1 MAGVVAVFGF
11 PLFDFAEVASA
22 MVTLSGLHVYPIKSC
37 AGIAVREWEVDL
49 FGLRYDRRWMV
60 VTPMGEFLTQ
70 REFPSLALV
79 RVTIAAPHLRVTA
92 PGAGELVTPLAP
104 MGGRP
109 IATRVWDDPV
119 RAVAPDHQADA
130 WFSDYLGF
138 EVVLA
143 YMPDHVVREVDR
155 DYAPEGGQ
163 TGFADG
169 FPFLL
174 IGESSLAD
182 LNSRLATPLP
192 MNRFRP
198 NLVVSGSAPFAE
210 DQWRRI
216 RIGEIPMEVVKP
228 CARCVVTTTDQATG
242 KRAGDE
248 PLRTLATFRRQGN
261 GVMFG
266 QNVVHYASG
275 RLVVGDGVTLEP
287 LPPPPSEDNLSGS

>member
-1 MAGVVAVFGF
+1 MI
-11 PLFDFAEVASA
+11 
-22 MVTLSGLHVYPIKSC
+22 TLSGLNIYPIKSC
-37 AGIAVREWEVDL
+37 AGIMVPEWEVDL

-79 RVTIAAPHLRVTA
+79 RVTIAVPHLRVNA
-92 PGAGELVTPLAP
+92 PGVGELVTPLAP

-109 IATRVWDDPV
+109 IATRVWDDPLRV
-119 RAVAPDHQADA
+119 VAPDHQADA
-130 WFSDYLGF
+130 WFSNYLGF

-143 YMPDHVVREVDR
+143 YMPDDVVREVDR

-163 TGFADG
+163 TGFADA

-182 LNSRLATPLP
+182 LNARLATPLP

-248 PLRTLATFRRQGN
+248 PLRTLATFRRRGN

-275 RLVVGDGVTLEP
+275 RLVVGDPVTSEP
-287 LPPPPSEDNLSGS
+287 LPPPPSGDNLSAS